1 MIREREIDVRRYT
14 DAIKKNWKLYA
25 ISAVVMLGMATFYSL
40 FRMDQYEIYGDILI
54 ESENGGTSG
63 GASLLGGELN
73 SLMRSFSLGSSLS
86 KSADNEAEII
96 ASPQLVYNAVVREKF
111 NHNCIEYDG
120 IFRYLMYKDCPVTIV
135 TEPEYEDTIAKN
147 LKFLISLNASGDA
160 DIKVKKGLLGTVV
173 GSYNGKLPAK
183 VKTIFGSFIVMP
195 TDAREPRE
203 YDLKYVIANRWNTV
217 GSLLETMEVSA
228 GKKTDIVTVNFK
240 SANRERGMAFN
251 NAIFDEFLNMRRI
264 RKNKV
269 TNDELAVI
277 NDRLAAISTEL
288 SSTEKTIEQ
297 FKSKYDI
304 TDLPSEV
311 AYLFRENKEVDNK
324 VIEYRAEQSM
334 LKMALATLRD
344 KGKYSMLPMMN
355 MGESATNSL
364 VTQYNDLIVRRMTL
378 LQSAKEDNAA
388 LRLVTKNIDAM
399 RSVVIE
405 SIEKANDNLEVAI
418 KTILAKSGSNNN
430 RLQSL
435 PAYEREYYD
444 LMRNQMFTNQLY
456 LFLLQKREN
465 SMLKIASAD
474 EAGNVIQPAYSDLKP
489 SSKKSIV
496 SFIIAIV
503 MILLVPT
510 IIVLWKLWRKDIL
523 LGEYDFS
530 EYDNAV
536 DVSGNEGIGMLRHD
550 ICSFDKHNKV
560 FVYSID
566 EEMPSVMLAER
577 LFESF
582 EVIADKST
590 LYVLNAKDEH
600 EVLNS
605 GSLKG
610 VDNIERLASIDCNRV
625 SLAGTSLDEA
635 VIVEHKAFRHKTD
648 SDDTNIIAIN
658 RPTTLSVLPEGS
670 IVIIVSRLNKNT
682 RAQLRD
688 IVATI
693 STGVKHIICYV

>member
-1 MIREREIDVRRYT
+1 MIQEREIDVRRYT

-25 ISAVVMLGMATFYSL
+25 IFAAVMLGMATFYSL

-96 ASPQLVYNAVVREKF
+96 ASPQLIYNAVVREKY

-120 IFRYLMYKDCPVTIV
+120 ISRYLMYKDCPVTIV
-135 TEPEYEDTIAKN
+135 AEPEYEDTIAEN
-147 LKFLISLNASGDA
+147 LKFLISLNDSGDA

-173 GSYNGKLPAK
+173 GSHSGKLPAK
-183 VKTIFGSFIVMP
+183 VKTIFGTFVVMP

-203 YDLKYVIANRWNTV
+203 YDLKYVIGNRWSTV
-217 GSLLETMEVSA
+217 SSLLETMEVST
-228 GKKTDIVTVNFK
+228 GKKTDIVTIDFK
-240 SANRERGMAFN
+240 SANRERGMAFI
-251 NAIFDEFLNMRRI
+251 NAIFDEYLNMRRI

-277 NDRLAAISTEL
+277 NDRLAAISSEL
-288 SSTEKTIEQ
+288 SSSEQTIEQ

-324 VIEYRAEQSM
+324 VIEYRSEQTM

-388 LRLVTKNIDAM
+388 LRLVTENIDAM

-405 SIEKANDNLEVAI
+405 SIEKANDNLEVAV

-465 SMLKIASAD
+465 SMLKIASTD

-489 SSKKSIV
+489 SKKKSIIAFAV
-496 SFIIAIV
+496 ALVFIF
-503 MILLVPT
+503 LLPT
-510 IIVLWKLWRKDIL
+510 IVVLWMVCHRDLL

-530 EYDNAV
+530 EYDVAV
-536 DVSGNEGIGMLRHD
+536 DIVGSESMNKLKHD
-550 ICSFDKHNKV
+550 ICSCEKHNKV

-566 EEMPSVMLAER
+566 ADMQSTTFAQR

-582 EVIADKST
+582 ERTAEKVT
-590 LYVLNAKDEH
+590 LYVLNANDES
-600 EVLNS
+600 EVLKAGNV
-605 GSLKG
+605 KG
-610 VDNIERLASIDCNRV
+610 IDNVEQLASLDCSRV
-625 SLAGTSLDEA
+625 SLAGIDLDEA
-635 VIVEHKAFRHKTD
+635 EIVEHKSFRNKTD
-648 SDDTNIIAIN
+648 NGNTNIIALN
-658 RPTTLSVLPEGS
+658 RPASLRVLPDNS
-670 IVIIVSRLNKNT
+670 IAIIVTRLNKNT
-682 RAQLRD
+682 RIQLRT
-688 IVATI
+688 IVESI
-693 STGVKHIICYV
+693 STEVKHIICYA